1 MPFEKLDVKKHI
13 ADTLENDA
21 ELKELWDSSRT
32 EYRLLGELIGL
43 RKARGLS
50 QVELAQKSG
59 YRQQVI
65 SRLEQRESSPTLR
78 TLCCVA
84 DALDADIRLVPRQSK
99 NDHTAAF
106 RRSAGRISQDSGSV
120 GI

>member
-13 ADTLENDA
+13 ADTLEKDM

-32 EYRLLGELIGL
+32 EYRLLGELISL

-50 QVELAQKSG
+50 QVDLALITG
-59 YRQQVI
+59 YKQQVI
-65 SRLEQRESSPTLR
+65 SRLEQREISPTLR

-84 DALDADIRLVPRQSK
+84 DALDADIKLVPRQP
-99 NDHTAAF
+99 NY
-106 RRSAGRISQDSGSV
+106 DSV
-120 GI
+120 ARL